1 MIEITSSREE
11 KEKER
16 EKEREKEK
24 TEPSPRKTKM
34 NGDSTPSPGKQRVP
48 RQKQSVKVKLENL
61 MQKEPEL
68 TRRRPVRQASRKNI
82 YSNSQLLLVG
92 IELLRSKNTLRIFN
106 ARTHFQAFS
115 TLSGLLLST
124 GCLQNLQ
131 AGFLAGNFSKAQ

>member
-1 MIEITSSREE
+1 MMIEITSSREE
-11 KEKER
+11 K

-34 NGDSTPSPGKQRVP
+34 NGDSTPSPGKQRVA

-92 IELLRSKNTLRIFN
+92 VAATKE
-106 ARTHFQAFS
+106 
-115 TLSGLLLST
+115 
-124 GCLQNLQ
+124 
-131 AGFLAGNFSKAQ
+131 

>member
-16 EKEREKEK
+16 EKEK
-24 TEPSPRKTKM
+24 TEPSPRKTKL
-34 NGDSTPSPGKQRVP
+34 NGDSTPSPGKQRVA

-92 IELLRSKNTLRIFN
+92 VAATKE
-106 ARTHFQAFS
+106 
-115 TLSGLLLST
+115 
-124 GCLQNLQ
+124 
-131 AGFLAGNFSKAQ
+131 

>member
-11 KEKER
+11 K

-34 NGDSTPSPGKQRVP
+34 NGDSTPSPGKQRVA

-92 IELLRSKNTLRIFN
+92 IAATKE
-106 ARTHFQAFS
+106 
-115 TLSGLLLST
+115 
-124 GCLQNLQ
+124 
-131 AGFLAGNFSKAQ
+131 

>member
-11 KEKER
+11 K

-34 NGDSTPSPGKQRVP
+34 NGDSTPSPGKQRMA

-92 IELLRSKNTLRIFN
+92 IAATKE
-106 ARTHFQAFS
+106 
-115 TLSGLLLST
+115 
-124 GCLQNLQ
+124 
-131 AGFLAGNFSKAQ
+131 

>member
-16 EKEREKEK
+16 EKEKI
-24 TEPSPRKTKM
+24 EPSPRKTKM
-34 NGDSTPSPGKQRVP
+34 NGDSTPSPGKQRVA

-92 IELLRSKNTLRIFN
+92 IAATKE
-106 ARTHFQAFS
+106 
-115 TLSGLLLST
+115 
-124 GCLQNLQ
+124 
-131 AGFLAGNFSKAQ
+131 

>member
-11 KEKER
+11 K

-34 NGDSTPSPGKQRVP
+34 NGDSTPSPGKQRVA

-68 TRRRPVRQASRKNI
+68 TRRRPVRQASRKNM

-92 IELLRSKNTLRIFN
+92 IAATKE
-106 ARTHFQAFS
+106 
-115 TLSGLLLST
+115 
-124 GCLQNLQ
+124 
-131 AGFLAGNFSKAQ
+131 

>member
-11 KEKER
+11 K

-34 NGDSTPSPGKQRVP
+34 NGDSTPSPGKQRVA

-82 YSNSQLLLVG
+82 YSNSQLLLVDSPG
-92 IELLRSKNTLRIFN
+92 D
-106 ARTHFQAFS
+106 
-115 TLSGLLLST
+115 T
-124 GCLQNLQ
+124 G
-131 AGFLAGNFSKAQ
+131 

>member
-16 EKEREKEK
+16 EKEKS
-24 TEPSPRKTKM
+24 EPSPRKTKM
-34 NGDSTPSPGKQRVP
+34 NGDSTPSPGKQRVA

-92 IELLRSKNTLRIFN
+92 VAATKE
-106 ARTHFQAFS
+106 
-115 TLSGLLLST
+115 
-124 GCLQNLQ
+124 
-131 AGFLAGNFSKAQ
+131 

>member
-16 EKEREKEK
+16 EKEKEK

-34 NGDSTPSPGKQRVP
+34 NGDSTPSPGKQRVA

-92 IELLRSKNTLRIFN
+92 IAATKE
-106 ARTHFQAFS
+106 
-115 TLSGLLLST
+115 
-124 GCLQNLQ
+124 
-131 AGFLAGNFSKAQ
+131 

>member
-16 EKEREKEK
+16 EKEK
-24 TEPSPRKTKM
+24 TEPSPRKTKL
-34 NGDSTPSPGKQRVP
+34 NGDSTPSPGKQRVA

-92 IELLRSKNTLRIFN
+92 IAATKE
-106 ARTHFQAFS
+106 
-115 TLSGLLLST
+115 
-124 GCLQNLQ
+124 
-131 AGFLAGNFSKAQ
+131 

>member
-11 KEKER
+11 K

-34 NGDSTPSPGKQRVP
+34 NGDSTPSPGKQRVA

-68 TRRRPVRQASRKNI
+68 TRRRPVRQASMKNI

-92 IELLRSKNTLRIFN
+92 VAATKE
-106 ARTHFQAFS
+106 
-115 TLSGLLLST
+115 
-124 GCLQNLQ
+124 
-131 AGFLAGNFSKAQ
+131 

>member
-1 MIEITSSREE
+1 MMIEITSSREE
-11 KEKER
+11 K

-34 NGDSTPSPGKQRVP
+34 NGDSTPSPGKQRVA

-92 IELLRSKNTLRIFN
+92 IAATKE
-106 ARTHFQAFS
+106 
-115 TLSGLLLST
+115 
-124 GCLQNLQ
+124 
-131 AGFLAGNFSKAQ
+131 

>member
-11 KEKER
+11 K

-34 NGDSTPSPGKQRVP
+34 NGDSTPSPGKQRVA

-92 IELLRSKNTLRIFN
+92 VAATKE
-106 ARTHFQAFS
+106 
-115 TLSGLLLST
+115 
-124 GCLQNLQ
+124 
-131 AGFLAGNFSKAQ
+131 

>member
-11 KEKER
+11 K

-34 NGDSTPSPGKQRVP
+34 NGDSTPSSGKQRVA

-92 IELLRSKNTLRIFN
+92 VAATKE
-106 ARTHFQAFS
+106 
-115 TLSGLLLST
+115 
-124 GCLQNLQ
+124 
-131 AGFLAGNFSKAQ
+131 

>member
-11 KEKER
+11 K

-34 NGDSTPSPGKQRVP
+34 NGDSTPSPGKQRVA

-92 IELLRSKNTLRIFN
+92 VAATKD
-106 ARTHFQAFS
+106 
-115 TLSGLLLST
+115 
-124 GCLQNLQ
+124 
-131 AGFLAGNFSKAQ
+131 